1 MAKRKKLTEDQKR
14 EIEILKS
21 NNQMYERTLNEVRG
35 RGGSETVIQQIKE
48 AKSDIEHK
56 LREFGVDDVYIE
68 ESDNPLN
75 NILPEVNDV
84 NIYRPEAVDNVIEET
99 EESVANASVKISENE
114 DTVNPVINGNPIVN
128 DDGIQYD
135 VIPLPSN
142 GECYPSKTSRLSVAY
157 LTAYDENMIMSPNLY
172 RDGLIIDYL
181 LKNKV
186 LNPDFNSD
194 DLVSGDADAI
204 TLFLRATSYGTDY
217 PISVLDNVT
226 GERIETTL
234 DLSTLKLKEMKI
246 KGDENGYFDFT
257 LPMSKKAIKFKY
269 LTRREEK
276 MLDKLSSLESEEI
289 RAEELRGVVSTIN
302 SALKLDK
309 TLNTESKEGIVKS
322 VDKIND
328 WIVALEKNTKTIR
341 YSLMVTNRMEMQIM
355 SVDGNTDRKFIH
367 DVVMKMPA
375 KDSLAL
381 RKYIS
386 DNEPGV
392 DFNITVDR
400 PASLGG
406 GSINTFLNW
415 EDTVFLN
422 VA

>member
-1 MAKRKKLTEDQKR
+1 MTKKKLTEQQKR
-14 EIEILKS
+14 EIELLKS
-21 NNQMYERTLNEVRG
+21 NNEMYERTLNEVKG
-35 RGGSETVIQQIKE
+35 RGGGESVIRQIKE

-68 ESDNPLN
+68 DEKNPLDMIMPDSN
-75 NILPEVNDV
+75 NVKIYHPEPINDV
-84 NIYRPEAVDNVIEET
+84 IEQIDEPVAKADVKVVQPEEPDQTVVDAE
-99 EESVANASVKISENE
+99 
-114 DTVNPVINGNPIVN
+114 PVMN
-128 DDGIQYD
+128 DDGVQYD

-172 RDGLIIDYL
+172 RDGLVIDYL
-181 LKNKV
+181 LKNKI

-194 DLVSGDADAI
+194 DLVAGDADAI
-204 TLFLRATSYGTDY
+204 TLFLRATSYGPDY

-234 DLSTLKLKEMKI
+234 DLSELKLKEMKI

-257 LPMSKKAIKFKY
+257 LPMTKKAIKFKY

-309 TLNTESKEGIVKS
+309 TLNAEGKNGIIKS

-328 WIVALEKNTKTIR
+328 WINALEKGTKTIK
-341 YSLMVTNRMEMQIM
+341 YSLMITNRMEMQIM
-355 SVDGNTDRKFIH
+355 SIDGNTDRKYIH
-367 DVVMKMPA
+367 DAVMKMPA

-392 DFNITVDR
+392 DFNITIER

-415 EDTVFLN
+415 EDTLFLN
-422 VA
+422 VS